1 MLETVVNALKVKD
14 IRRKIIFTLLIL
26 LLVRFGSYIPVP
38 GVNPEI
44 LNAVFQNNGIL
55 SIMDTFSGG
64 SLSRFT
70 IFALSITPYINASII
85 MTLLTAAFEK
95 LKEMSKDDQNKIK
108 QWTRYMTVVLALV
121 QAVGITI
128 FINSYNAF
136 LSKSAFTWIVSIST
150 LTAGTMLLMWL
161 GEQINEKGIG
171 NGISLIIFIG
181 IIAKLPSSA
190 GTVLN
195 TFVGK
200 GGIFFQDLQFYMSI
214 VLVITLILA
223 VIGIIYVT
231 QGERKVPIHY
241 AKKVVGRKMYGGQ
254 SSFIPMKLN
263 QAGVIPIIFASSIL
277 VLPGTIIS
285 MFFSGGSVDQ
295 FFTKWFGVNTP
306 VYTLFYILFIIA
318 FTFFY
323 SIIAFNVNDVADN
336 LKKNGGFIPGIR
348 PGRSTAEAFGKILNR
363 ITLFGAFFL
372 AVVAVIPNILGGMI
386 GGATLQFGG
395 TSLLIAVGVALDTM
409 KQMESQLL
417 IRHYQGFMK

>member
-1 MLETVVNALKVKD
+1 MLETVVNALKVKE
-14 IRRKIIFTLLIL
+14 IRGKIIFTLLIL

-44 LNAVFQNNGIL
+44 LTSVFESNGIL
-55 SIMDTFSGG
+55 SIIDTFSGG

-95 LKEMSKDDQNKIK
+95 LKEISKDDQNKIK
-108 QWTRYMTVVLALV
+108 QWTRYMTVILALV

-136 LSKSAFTWIVSIST
+136 LDPSAYTWIVSIST

-181 IIAKLPSSA
+181 IIARIPSSVVA
-190 GTVLN
+190 VLN
-195 TFVGK
+195 TFIGK
-200 GGIFFQDLQFYMSI
+200 GDIFFKDLTFYLAI
-214 VLVITLILA
+214 LLVITLVLA
-223 VIGIIYVT
+223 IVGIIIVT

-241 AKKVVGRKMYGGQ
+241 AKKVVGRKIYGGQ

-285 MFFSGGSVDQ
+285 MFFSGSSVAT
-295 FFTKWFGVNTP
+295 FFEKWLGVNTP
-306 VYTLFYILFIIA
+306 IYTLFYILFIIA

-323 SIIAFNVNDVADN
+323 SIIAFNINDVADN

-348 PGRSTAEAFGKILNR
+348 PGRPTADAFGKILNR

-372 AVVAVIPNILGGMI
+372 ALVAVIPNILGGLV
-386 GGATLQFGG
+386 GGASLQFGG